1 MFSTLEALKWLLIMV
16 TDTTMACL
24 FAVFPLCWQFL
35 SEAEFGTL
43 LAGFCN
49 VDTESEDPSSGPSAT
64 ISQTCGHEQIFRSV
78 WSAVNVKNHLRSAP
92 VLRPRGNHIGWGGG
106 SAGCCPSC
114 RLNLASSGMVNEVNS
129 KQPTTGVAPPF
140 FFSFWTRLSWNLQS
154 SCLRQGTE

>member
-16 TDTTMACL
+16 TDITMACL
-24 FAVFPLCWQFL
+24 FAMFPLCWQFL

-92 VLRPRGNHIGWGGG
+92 VFRPRGESHWWEGGLSLVLPILQTEPSILRDGKWG
-106 SAGCCPSC
+106 
-114 RLNLASSGMVNEVNS
+114 E
-129 KQPTTGVAPPF
+129 Q
-140 FFSFWTRLSWNLQS
+140 
-154 SCLRQGTE
+154 

>member
-24 FAVFPLCWQFL
+24 FAMFPLCWQFL

-78 WSAVNVKNHLRSAP
+78 WSAVNVKNHLRSTP
-92 VLRPRGNHIGWGGG
+92 VLRPRGGITLVGGVLSLVLPILQTEPSILRDGKWG
-106 SAGCCPSC
+106 
-114 RLNLASSGMVNEVNS
+114 E
-129 KQPTTGVAPPF
+129 Q
-140 FFSFWTRLSWNLQS
+140 
-154 SCLRQGTE
+154 